1 MDFSAGRPC
10 PHTRPNLHRSW
21 QGPHRGNSA
30 GFTLIELIV
39 VVVIVGIF
47 AAIAIP
53 SFSYM
58 IHKSAV
64 TATSN
69 ELYDLLQ
76 YSRAEAV
83 TRGTRV
89 TIQAPG
95 GASGAWNG
103 NVTVAYA
110 SGAAATSVNLR
121 QVGTSGFQTGISIV
135 TAVGSL
141 VFASTGT
148 VSSTAC
154 FAVSHN
160 TDNKVATQYIG
171 VQASG
176 RITAP
181 STVKPG
187 EC

>member
-1 MDFSAGRPC
+1 MDFSAGRLC
-10 PHTRPNLHRSW
+10 ANTCPNLHRSW
-21 QGPHRGNSA
+21 QGRHRGNSA

-58 IHKSAV
+58 IHKNAV
-64 TATSN
+64 TATTN

-89 TIQAPG
+89 TVQAPG

-103 NVTVAYA
+103 NVTVTYA
-110 SGAAATSVNLR
+110 SGAAATSVTLR
-121 QVGTSGFQTGISIV
+121 QIGTAGFQTGITIA

-141 VFASTGT
+141 IFASTGT

-154 FAVSHN
+154 FAVSHS
-160 TDNKVATQYIG
+160 TDSKVAKQYIG